1 MKLLA
6 TDYDGTLKYA
16 QHIMDV
22 DLKAINE
29 WKEAGYLFV
38 IDTGRS
44 YESIKTEAEK
54 YNIPVDYFVT
64 NNGGMVFDKDGCELF
79 SSYLEYI
86 TSLDI
91 MYIAKE
97 TEGVVSY
104 VVNDGINRH
113 RVVVNPNLEE
123 KRYLTLKPD
132 LEEDKV
138 MDLGKY
144 AQIVISMAETK
155 MAQDLAAQLNGYFSD
170 VIVAYANNYVV
181 DVVPKGVS
189 KATGLDFVRE
199 FEGLTELDVYTIGDS
214 YNDVAM
220 IEYTP
225 NGACISTAPDDV
237 KCFVQNQY
245 DSIHEMIEANL

>member
-16 QHIMDV
+16 QQIMDE
-22 DLKAINE
+22 DLAAIKK
-29 WKEAGYLFV
+29 WKEAGNLFV

-44 YESIKTEAEK
+44 YESIKAEADK
-54 YNIPVDYFVT
+54 YNLPVDYFIT
-64 NNGGMVFDKDGCELF
+64 NNGGMVFDKDGCELY
-79 SSYLEYI
+79 SNYLEYI

-97 TEGVVSY
+97 TEGVVSF
-104 VVNDGINRH
+104 VVNDGVNRH
-113 RVVVNPNLEE
+113 RVIVNPNLQER
-123 KRYLTLKPD
+123 RYPNLEPD
-132 LEEDKV
+132 LSEDKV

-144 AQIVISMAETK
+144 AQIVISMPETK
-155 MAQDLAAQLNGYFSD
+155 MAKDLAGQLNGYFSD

-181 DVVPKGVS
+181 DVVPKGIS

-199 FEGLTELDVYTIGDS
+199 FEGLTEYDVYTIGDS
-214 YNDVAM
+214 YNDMAM

-237 KCFVQNQY
+237 KYFVQNQY